1 EGSIAAQRLVT
12 SGSLRG
18 SGRLR
23 LAPLRAGVE
32 VSQLH
37 VAQLMR
43 EGGLQLGRL
52 QVAQR
57 ARSNGQPELVRR
69 GRADRHGESPY
80 LDDAHADRT
89 LLLALADTRGGDQGR
104 QRLIDLCPLRLVR
117 TAELR
122 PSRRACRHGQ
132 ADHWKPPASLH
143 DFLFFAHLR
152 AVSSRPLPYI
162 ISPIT
167 RRNKLS
173 LTELTHRVIL
183 TSLTE
188 HRRSISPVA
197 EGEAAMNTTM
207 QANELF
213 SQMTGRAVEA
223 FSVFAEA
230 NQKIM
235 RDLVDLSASTA
246 KEGVRLYAELSSSA
260 VEALKD
266 SQSYLLRPQGELQDA
281 PRDPLSV
288 YQKGVLDSVEGAQKA
303 FKILESNAQAMTR
316 SAERL
321 QVTAEQTGK
330 DIQAT
335 FAQVASKVKSLSSPI
350 A

>member
-1 EGSIAAQRLVT
+1 
-12 SGSLRG
+12 
-18 SGRLR
+18 
-23 LAPLRAGVE
+23 
-32 VSQLH
+32 
-37 VAQLMR
+37 
-43 EGGLQLGRL
+43 
-52 QVAQR
+52 
-57 ARSNGQPELVRR
+57 
-69 GRADRHGESPY
+69 
-80 LDDAHADRT
+80 
-89 LLLALADTRGGDQGR
+89 
-104 QRLIDLCPLRLVR
+104 
-117 TAELR
+117 
-122 PSRRACRHGQ
+122 
-132 ADHWKPPASLH
+132 
-143 DFLFFAHLR
+143 
-152 AVSSRPLPYI
+152 
-162 ISPIT
+162 
-167 RRNKLS
+167 
-173 LTELTHRVIL
+173 
-183 TSLTE
+183 
-188 HRRSISPVA
+188 
-197 EGEAAMNTTM
+197 MNTTT

-260 VEALKD
+260 VEALKE
-266 SQSYLLRPQGELQDA
+266 SQSYLLRRQSELQEA

-288 YQKGVLDSVEGAQKA
+288 YQKGVLESVAGAQKA

-335 FAQVASKVKSLSSPI
+335 LAQVASKVKSLSAPL